1 MRGLDGLLRVCDAL
15 RVLDRLLLLA
25 MLLGRDKE
33 LVLQDKLFSL
43 YVDVINTME
52 AWETIEWTK
61 VQENIEDMSGTVEA
75 FALRCK
81 RMPSKLREFD
91 SYAVLKKTI
100 EDFQNVLPLLQELS
114 KPSIKD
120 RHWRQVMDITSCEFD
135 TESADFK
142 LRTLID
148 AHIVNFA
155 EDIEE
160 VTEGADKQPI

>member
-1 MRGLDGLLRVCDAL
+1 
-15 RVLDRLLLLA
+15 
-25 MLLGRDKE
+25 
-33 LVLQDKLFSL
+33 
-43 YVDVINTME
+43 ME

-120 RHWRQVMDITSCEFD
+120 RHWRLSGHSENGGGKGGPSGSC
-135 TESADFK
+135 TW
-142 LRTLID
+142 
-148 AHIVNFA
+148 
-155 EDIEE
+155 
-160 VTEGADKQPI
+160 